1 MYLFITIKLLYILH
15 ATRQIV
21 AYCKTE
27 YKTALIISY
36 ILHAVYV
43 CLGMLK

>member
-27 YKTALIISY
+27 YKTDK
-36 ILHAVYV
+36 LHFAC
-43 CLGMLK
+43 CLCRLRDAEV